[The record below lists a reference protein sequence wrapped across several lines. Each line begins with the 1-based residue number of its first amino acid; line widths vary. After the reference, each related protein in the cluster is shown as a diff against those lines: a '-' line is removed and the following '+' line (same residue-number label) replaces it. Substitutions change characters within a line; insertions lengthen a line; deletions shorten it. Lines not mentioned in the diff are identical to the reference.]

1 MKSKIEVRTF
11 AVNKAVEV
19 LGQGVPIR
27 DVVEKA
33 KEIEAYI
40 LGAADL
46 PEVVAEA
53 SPVDLINGIAS
64 IANAATTPISTLN
77 EQK

>member
-1 MKSKIEVRTF
+1 
-11 AVNKAVEV
+11 
-19 LGQGVPIR
+19 
-27 DVVEKA
+27 
-33 KEIEAYI
+33 
-40 LGAADL
+40 
-46 PEVVAEA
+46 VVAEA